1 MADHDPPGP
10 ASPPPNAAGMRCP
23 WCSTPVESLED
34 ATCGACGATLHGDP
48 EIEIPG
54 VTAIDAEHAAQAA
67 QAAAPAEVTVRQ
79 DKQLARVQVFRGD
92 CPVLQYNFA
101 TFGSLFVGRDDPIPP
116 PSQAELP
123 ALAPPD
129 TEVRREMLRLQLD
142 AELADLAARAA
153 AIAAERGVPLP
164 GLPGVAGPGPGSGAE
179 ADLPAAPAAL
189 TPEASAAS
197 DLPPVSAAATSEPGP
212 GAPASPPESVPPA
225 VESRPRRTRR
235 GSARP

>member
-67 QAAAPAEVTVRQ
+67 QAAAPRKVR
-79 DKQLARVQVFRGD
+79 RSFS
-92 CPVLQYNFA
+92 
-101 TFGSLFVGRDDPIPP
+101 SLFVGRDDQNPP
-116 PSQAELP
+116 PTQAELP

>member
-67 QAAAPAEVTVRQ
+67 QASVPRKVR
-79 DKQLARVQVFRGD
+79 R
-92 CPVLQYNFA
+92 

-142 AELADLAARAA
+142 AELASLAARAA

-164 GLPGVAGPGPGSGAE
+164 GLPDAAPGPGPRAE
-179 ADLPAAPAAL
+179 ADLPAAP
-189 TPEASAAS
+189 
-197 DLPPVSAAATSEPGP
+197 AAATSEPGP
-212 GAPASPPESVPPA
+212 GAPAPSPEAVPPA
-225 VESRPRRTRR
+225 VESRPRRPRR